1 MELKE
6 KKNKVLVDPLLE
18 KKNILP
24 KFAHTLKFNHWS
36 PTSLSLGDGP
46 FIFRYLVLTQE
57 ERRMLPANAQM
68 KAGVACNNATQLALA
83 NILWKFNSAKKLAP
97 TKHIPLTKDAALQI
111 AMEEFKEYRPGD
123 DKDQTKAMHYIETI
137 PQTIKQI
144 FLGLEKLTGVSPT
157 TSPVVTCE
165 KHISVSDDRLLV
177 DIIGRT
183 DFEFGSFSGGILSP
197 GFFLA
202 ELKTVHDRFGKLKKD
217 GNFTLLNARLPSKP
231 SETHLQQCA
240 FYSRVYNYE
249 APIYLLYAC
258 KDDYE
263 IFDSSNCPGLTKTGL
278 KENYNKLVAVARRRE
293 RMLAR
298 YETMDRES
306 ILENIIADTDPN
318 FSHPYFWNIGPEF
331 QKRAFQLWNLE

>member
-1 MELKE
+1 MLS
-6 KKNKVLVDPLLE
+6 NKVLQDPLSE

-68 KAGVACNNATQLALA
+68 KAGIACNNATQLALA

-137 PQTIKQI
+137 PQTVKQI
-144 FLGLEKLTGVSPT
+144 FLGLEKLTGVSPA

-165 KHISVSDDRLLV
+165 KHISLSDNRLLV
-177 DIIGRT
+177 DIVGRT
-183 DFEFGSFSGGILSP
+183 DFEFGSFSGGIPSP
-197 GFFLA
+197 DFFLV

-263 IFDSSNCPGLTKTGL
+263 IFDSSNCHGLTKTGL

-318 FSHPYFWNIGPEF
+318 FSHPYFWNIGHEF
-331 QKRAFQLWNLE
+331 QKRAFDLWNLE